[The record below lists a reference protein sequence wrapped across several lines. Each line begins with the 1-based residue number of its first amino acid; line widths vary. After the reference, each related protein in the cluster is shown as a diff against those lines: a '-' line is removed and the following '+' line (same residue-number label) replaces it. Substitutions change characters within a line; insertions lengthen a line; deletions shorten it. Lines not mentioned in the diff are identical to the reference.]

1 PTSNTPASHACGPC
15 SPSPSLPWHGACALP
30 RKSTAMTGGDSVP
43 TTGFEL
49 LVQIVGGIFGGGTL
63 LKILDWTSG
72 RLAER
77 AKERREDVNDT
88 VTRLRTEIVDLEKD
102 RDTCRA

>member
-1 PTSNTPASHACGPC
+1 
-15 SPSPSLPWHGACALP
+15 
-30 RKSTAMTGGDSVP
+30 MP

-102 RDTCRA
+102 RDTCRADADRYRREKDDAVRWAAQLEAMVWRGGMQPPPRPNSTSG